1 MAQQKYS
8 NIKFYISTFRH
19 VQMNN
24 MWQLAT
30 ISSKSLK
37 KKKIRMRIACGNYV
51 RTNGKN
57 IPHKYTK
64 SNNSKQNANKQKFIK
79 YFILFCKED
88 EK

>member
-1 MAQQKYS
+1 
-8 NIKFYISTFRH
+8 
-19 VQMNN
+19 
-24 MWQLAT
+24 
-30 ISSKSLK
+30 
-37 KKKIRMRIACGNYV
+37 MRITCGNYV

>member
-1 MAQQKYS
+1 
-8 NIKFYISTFRH
+8 
-19 VQMNN
+19 MNN

-37 KKKIRMRIACGNYV
+37 KKKIRMRITCGNYV

-79 YFILFCKED
+79 YFILFGKED